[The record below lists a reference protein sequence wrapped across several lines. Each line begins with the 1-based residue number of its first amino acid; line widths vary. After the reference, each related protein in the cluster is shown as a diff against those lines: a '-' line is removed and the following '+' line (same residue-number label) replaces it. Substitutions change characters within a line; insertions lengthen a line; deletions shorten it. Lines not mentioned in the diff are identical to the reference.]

1 MNLKRHIHWL
11 FYGLFLLGCARQTSP
26 TGGPKDTIPPI
37 LNQSNPKNG
46 QTNFNSQQIE
56 LSFDEAIIL
65 NNPKDQIIITPD
77 IRKEYEIDAKKNR
90 VVIKLTSELQDTTT
104 YAFNFRE
111 AIQDI
116 TEKNSPP
123 ALKLAFSTGDYIDSL
138 TFSGTVFNPLT
149 SKEVKDITVAIYQQ
163 DTFNIFQHQPVYFSK
178 TNDKGTYTIANLKPG
193 IYRIYAFDDKNKNLV
208 VDSKTEFYGFLND
221 VKQLSTNMKSISIP
235 VIRLDARPL
244 KLTSARPSGTFF
256 NIKTSKNLKK
266 YTIDSPD
273 IETIYTSFG
282 EDNANIRIYNNLIEQ
297 DSIPIHLLAHD
308 SINNL
313 IDTTLFLKFTE
324 RVIKA
329 EAFKTSATNFQVL
342 AHKGL
347 LSGKLQFNKP
357 IKQINYDSI
366 MFRIDSL
373 NTINIQPADITI
385 DTLHN
390 SINIQKTFDK
400 TLLAKKQE
408 TKKQETAQPEPVQ
421 DRIKAKQKA
430 ILESKQK
437 IHNQLYIAPGS
448 FISIES
454 DSSSRIAQPIEPAT
468 LETTGVI
475 HVQIQT
481 SESNYLIQLLAKDN
495 TILHQK
501 INTPAAAF
509 EDLTPGDYQLRIVID
524 RDQNQQW
531 SPGNYLQHEEPE
543 TIIFYKN
550 EKGALPITLKANW
563 ELGPLL
569 IKF

>member
-11 FYGLFLLGCARQTSP
+11 FYGLFVLGCARQTSP

-37 LNQSNPKNG
+37 LNESNPKNG

-56 LSFDEAIIL
+56 LSFDESIIL

-77 IRKEYEIDAKKNR
+77 IRKEYDIDAKKNR

-116 TEKNSPP
+116 TEKNSPR

-138 TFSGTVFNPLT
+138 LFSGNVFNPLT

-178 TNDKGTYTIANLKPG
+178 TNDKGSYTIANLKPG

-208 VDSKTEFYGFLND
+208 VDSKTESYGFLND
-221 VKQLSTNMKSISIP
+221 VKQLSTNMNSISIP
-235 VIRLDARPL
+235 MIRLDARPL

-256 NIKTSKNLKK
+256 NIKTSKNLKT

-273 IETIYTSFG
+273 FETIYTSFG
-282 EDNANIRIYNNLIEQ
+282 EDNANIRVYNNLIEQ

-308 SINNL
+308 SINNK
-313 IDTTLFLKFTE
+313 IDTTLFLKFTA
-324 RVIKA
+324 RVTKP
-329 EAFKTSATNFQVL
+329 ESFKTSATNFQVL
-342 AHKGL
+342 TSKGS

-357 IKQINYDSI
+357 IKEINYDSI

-373 NTINIQPADITI
+373 TTIQIQSADITI
-385 DTLHN
+385 DSLHN
-390 SINIQKTFDK
+390 TINIRKTFDK
-400 TLLAKKQE
+400 TQLATKQE
-408 TKKQETAQPEPVQ
+408 TSQPEPGQ

-430 ILESKQK
+430 LLESKQK
-437 IHNQLYIAPGS
+437 IRNQLYIAPGS

-454 DSSSRIAQPIEPAT
+454 DSSSRVAQPIEPAT

-481 SESNYLIQLLAKDN
+481 SETNYLIQLLAKDN
-495 TILHQK
+495 SILHQK
-501 INTPAAAF
+501 VNTPAASF
-509 EDLTPGDYQLRIVID
+509 EDLTPGDYQLRLVID

-531 SPGNYLQHEEPE
+531 SPGNYLQHQEPE

>member
-11 FYGLFLLGCARQTSP
+11 FYGLFVLGCARQTSP

-37 LNQSNPKNG
+37 LNHSNPKNG
-46 QTNFNSQQIE
+46 QTNFTSQQIE
-56 LSFDEAIIL
+56 LSFDESIIL

-77 IRKEYEIDAKKNR
+77 IRKEYDIDAKRNR

-116 TEKNSPP
+116 TEKNSPS

-138 TFSGTVFNPLT
+138 SFSGTVFNPLT

-178 TNDKGTYTIANLKPG
+178 TNEKGIYTIANLKPG
-193 IYRIYAFDDKNKNLV
+193 VYRLYAFDDKNKNLV
-208 VDSKTEFYGFLND
+208 IDSKTEFYGFLND
-221 VKQLSTNMKSISIP
+221 VKQLSTNMNSIKIP
-235 VIRLDARPL
+235 VIKLDARPL

-256 NIKTSKNLKK
+256 NIKTSKNLKT

-273 IETIYTSFG
+273 FDTIYTCFG
-282 EDNANIRIYNNLIEQ
+282 EDNGNIRVYNNLIDQ
-297 DSIPIHLLAHD
+297 DSIPIHLLAQD
-308 SINNL
+308 SINNS
-313 IDTTLFLKFTE
+313 IDTTLFLKFTD
-324 RVIKA
+324 RVIKS
-329 EAFKTSATNFQVL
+329 ESFKTSATNFQVL

-347 LSGKLQFNKP
+347 LTGKLQFNKP

-366 MFRIDSL
+366 MYRIDSL
-373 NTINIQPADITI
+373 TAISIQPADITI
-385 DTLHN
+385 DSLHN
-390 SINIQKTFDK
+390 TIDIRKTFDK

-408 TKKQETAQPEPVQ
+408 NTQPEPGQ
-421 DRIKAKQKA
+421 DKLKAKQKA
-430 ILESKQK
+430 ILELKQK
-437 IHNQLYIAPGS
+437 IRNQLYIAPGS

-454 DSSSRIAQPIEPAT
+454 DSNSRITQPIEPAT

-481 SESNYLIQLLAKDN
+481 SEPNYLIQLLAKDN
-495 TILHQK
+495 SVLHQK
-501 INTPAAAF
+501 VNTPAASF
-509 EDLTPGDYQLRIVID
+509 EDLTPGDYQLRLVID

-531 SPGNYLQHEEPE
+531 SPGNYLQKQEPE
-543 TIIFYKN
+543 IIIFYKN
-550 EKGALPITLKANW
+550 EKGALPTTLKANW

>member
-1 MNLKRHIHWL
+1 MNLKKHIHWL
-11 FYGLFLLGCARQTSP
+11 LYGLFVLGCARQTSP

-56 LSFDEAIIL
+56 LNFDEAIIL

-77 IRKEYEIDAKKNR
+77 IRKEYDINAKKNR

-123 ALKLAFSTGDYIDSL
+123 TLKLAFSTGDYIDSL
-138 TFSGTVFNPLT
+138 SFSGTVFNPLT

-178 TNDKGTYTIANLKPG
+178 TNEKGTYAIGNLKPG

-208 VDSKTEFYGFLND
+208 VDSKTESYGFLDD

-244 KLTSARPSGTFF
+244 KLTSARPTGTFF
-256 NIKTSKNLKK
+256 NIKTSKNLKT

-273 IETIYTSFG
+273 FENIYTSFG
-282 EDNANIRIYNNLIEQ
+282 EDNANIRVYNNLIDQ
-297 DSIPIHLLAHD
+297 DSILIHLLAHD
-308 SINNL
+308 SINNK
-313 IDTTLFLKFTE
+313 IDTTLFLKFSE
-324 RVIKA
+324 RVIKP
-329 EAFKTSATNFQVL
+329 EAFKTAATNFQVL

-373 NTINIQPADITI
+373 TAIHIQPADITI

-390 SINIQKTFDK
+390 TINIQTTFDK
-400 TLLAKKQE
+400 TMLANK
-408 TKKQETAQPEPVQ
+408 PEQMAPEQ
-421 DRIKAKQKA
+421 GLDKIKAKRQP
-430 ILESKQK
+430 LRESKPK
-437 IHNQLYIAPGS
+437 IHNQLYIAPAS

-454 DSSSRIAQPIEPAT
+454 DSSARIAQPIEPAT
-468 LETTGVI
+468 LETTGI
-475 HVQIQT
+475 ILVQIQT
-481 SESNYLIQLLAKDN
+481 TEPNYLIQLLAKDN

-501 INTPAAAF
+501 INTPAASF

-531 SPGNYLQHEEPE
+531 SPGNYLQHQEPE

-550 EKGALPITLKANW
+550 EKGALPVTLKANW

>member
-11 FYGLFLLGCARQTSP
+11 FYGLFVLGCARQTSP
-26 TGGPKDTIPPI
+26 TGGPKDTIPPT

-56 LSFDEAIIL
+56 LSFDESIIL

-77 IRKEYEIDAKKNR
+77 IRKEYDIDAKKNR
-90 VVIKLTSELQDTTT
+90 VVIKLKSELEDTTT

-111 AIQDI
+111 AIQDV
-116 TEKNSPP
+116 TEKNSPRT
-123 ALKLAFSTGDYIDSL
+123 LKLAFSTGDYIDSL
-138 TFSGTVFNPLT
+138 SFSGTVFNPLT

-163 DTFNIFQHQPVYFSK
+163 DTFKIFQHQPVYFSK

-193 IYRIYAFDDKNKNLV
+193 IYRLYAFDDKNKNLV
-208 VDSKTEFYGFLND
+208 VDSKTEFYGFLTEE
-221 VKQLSTNMKSISIP
+221 KQLSANMNSISIP

-244 KLTSARPSGTFF
+244 KLTSARPSGTFY
-256 NIKTSKNLKK
+256 NIKTSKNLKA
-266 YTIDSPD
+266 YTINSPD
-273 IETIYTSFG
+273 FENIYTSFG
-282 EDNANIRIYNNLIEQ
+282 EDNANIRVYNNLTVQ
-297 DSIPIHLLAHD
+297 DSIPIHLLAQD
-308 SINNL
+308 SINNN
-313 IDTTLFLKFTE
+313 IDTTLFLKFTQ
-324 RVIKA
+324 RVIKP
-329 EAFKTSATNFQVL
+329 ESFKTSASNFQVL

-366 MFRIDSL
+366 MFRVDSL
-373 NTINIQPADITI
+373 NAILIQPADITI
-385 DTLHN
+385 DSIHN
-390 SINIQKTFDK
+390 TINIRKTFDK
-400 TLLAKKQE
+400 TLLVKKEE
-408 TKKQETAQPEPVQ
+408 TTQPEPGQ
-421 DRIKAKQKA
+421 DRLKAKQKA
-430 ILESKQK
+430 LHDAKQK
-437 IHNQLYIAPGS
+437 IRNELYIAQGS

-454 DSSSRIAQPIEPAT
+454 DSSSRISQPIEPAT

-481 SESNYLIQLLAKDN
+481 TEPNYLIQLLDKSN

-501 INTPAAAF
+501 VNTPAASF
-509 EDLTPGDYQLRIVID
+509 EDLTPGDYQLRLIID

-531 SPGNYLQHEEPE
+531 SPGNYLQNQEPE

-550 EKGALPITLKANW
+550 EKSALPITLKANW